1 MRNYNISGAGA
12 GRRRQRAGRNG
23 TNILIKKIN
32 VDLIIV
38 GRGGGSIEE
47 LWVFNEERTARA
59 IANSKIPIISAVGHE
74 TDLLLLILL
83 PTFVPTPS
91 AAAELA
97 VPSVDE
103 LKSRIK
109 RYYSTM
115 VITLSKTLENS
126 RNILK
131 RFALKSPMDVINQH
145 MQRLDILQK
154 DLFDII
160 NNKLQ
165 ENRSQLALQAGR
177 LDALSPLGVLK
188 RGYGIVHDDGRLS
201 DQFRKN
207 IGYKYIQLLD
217 GTKSVIK
224 EIEHE

>member
-1 MRNYNISGAGA
+1 
-12 GRRRQRAGRNG
+12 
-23 TNILIKKIN
+23 
-32 VDLIIV
+32 
-38 GRGGGSIEE
+38 
-47 LWVFNEERTARA
+47 
-59 IANSKIPIISAVGHE
+59 
-74 TDLLLLILL
+74 
-83 PTFVPTPS
+83 
-91 AAAELA
+91 
-97 VPSVDE
+97 
-103 LKSRIK
+103 
-109 RYYSTM
+109 M

-188 RGYGIVHDDGRLS
+188 RGYGIVHDEGGRVVRS
-201 DQFRKN
+201 ISEVDIGDQIYTK
-207 IGYKYIQLLD
+207 LLD
-217 GTKSVIK
+217 GTVKSVIK